1 MEIFYVGYNWR
12 HPKNFTSNKPQGLEY
27 AYTLIIVRSSA
38 YFVVAG
44 ERKEVPPN
52 SAILYRKE
60 TPQIYGALNEE
71 YVDDWLHIL
80 ISKEEEEKIKELGI
94 PFDEIFSMYNTFEI
108 SGLIR
113 RMCNEYFSV
122 NVYKKKNL
130 ELYLDLVLNKIS
142 EALLCSKIQKENEYY
157 PMFLTVRNKIYLNPE
172 EDWGI
177 ERVCKELNF
186 SRSYVQHMYKQFFN
200 CSIICDVKKARME
213 YAKYLLLVTEESIA
227 LIAERSGYNSVV
239 HFIRTFKKEEHET
252 PMQYRLRLRLDHE
265 ALRTLQGSDI
275 IR

>member
-122 NVYKKKNL
+122 NV
-130 ELYLDLVLNKIS
+130 
-142 EALLCSKIQKENEYY
+142 
-157 PMFLTVRNKIYLNPE
+157 
-172 EDWGI
+172 
-177 ERVCKELNF
+177 
-186 SRSYVQHMYKQFFN
+186 
-200 CSIICDVKKARME
+200 
-213 YAKYLLLVTEESIA
+213 
-227 LIAERSGYNSVV
+227 
-239 HFIRTFKKEEHET
+239 
-252 PMQYRLRLRLDHE
+252 
-265 ALRTLQGSDI
+265 
-275 IR
+275 